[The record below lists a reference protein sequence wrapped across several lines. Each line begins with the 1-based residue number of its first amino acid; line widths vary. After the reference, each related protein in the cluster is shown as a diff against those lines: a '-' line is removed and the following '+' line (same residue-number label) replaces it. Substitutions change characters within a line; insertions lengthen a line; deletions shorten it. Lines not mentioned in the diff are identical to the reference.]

1 MGLATG
7 VEIADPQ
14 AAGAEVWQGQSE
26 AARLRAEQVRVLFQ
40 QQPVVIAT
48 NVAIATLLFVVLA
61 VEGERVLPAIW
72 LGSLLLVSAVRSLL
86 WQRHRRAEPSPADI
100 DAWARIGV
108 GGAGA
113 AAAIWGVGLAYLFP
127 TALLSQMITVL
138 AAAGMC
144 AGASAAL
151 ACYRPAFYA
160 FLLPVLL
167 PLAARLGIE
176 GTTEHLAMA
185 AMVMIYA
192 AALTLV
198 ARNLG
203 AAFARSQRLQLEK
216 DTLLRSRD
224 RLLSTLEQ
232 RVEERTAALQ
242 SSNAQLTVEI
252 AERRRAEEAERH
264 ARGEAERANAA
275 KSKFLATASH
285 DLRQPFQ
292 AMRLFHHI
300 LQSRLADPGTREIA
314 TRLGEAMQAGEE
326 LLNAL
331 LDISTLEAGTVEPR
345 TSDFPIQPMLTRLAQ
360 EFEAQAAA
368 KGLDFRMV
376 PSSAVVRSDPVLL
389 ERMLRNLL
397 NNALRYTPRGGILL
411 GCRRADHRLSL
422 VVIDTGIGIAHEKQ
436 QAVFEDFF
444 QIGNPERDRSQ
455 GLGLGLPIVARMA
468 RLLDH
473 PIRVRSKP
481 GHGSAFSISVPL
493 LQASAAMP
501 PPSVEPIIEV
511 PPSASTI
518 IVVEDDREQRI
529 GMQMMLEGWGYRVV
543 VAGSPEKALIAVRS
557 APRSPALVISDL
569 RMPSRINGVETIA
582 MISEIAG
589 RRIPGI
595 ILTGDTGPD
604 RLREAK
610 QSGCVLLHK
619 PFAPERL
626 LEEVRRAIG
635 EVAQRAREHAA
646 S

>member
-1 MGLATG
+1 LISA
-7 VEIADPQ
+7 
-14 AAGAEVWQGQSE
+14 
-26 AARLRAEQVRVLFQ
+26 
-40 QQPVVIAT
+40 
-48 NVAIATLLFVVLA
+48 
-61 VEGERVLPAIW
+61 
-72 LGSLLLVSAVRSLL
+72 VSAGRFVF
-86 WQRHRRAEPSPADI
+86 WRRRWRAVPTPRDI
-100 DAWARIGV
+100 DGWARISV
-108 GGAGA
+108 GGA
-113 AAAIWGVGLAYLFP
+113 AAAAALWGVGLALLFP
-127 TALLSQMITVL
+127 EGLLLQMVAIL

-144 AGASAAL
+144 AGAAAAL
-151 ACYRPAFYA
+151 ACYRPAFHS
-160 FLLPVLL
+160 FLFPVLL
-167 PLAARLGIE
+167 PLAARLALE
-176 GTTEHLAMA
+176 GTTPHLGMS
-185 AMVMIYA
+185 AMVLAYA

-198 ARNLG
+198 ASNLG
-203 AAFARSQRLQLEK
+203 RAFARSQRLQLEK
-216 DTLLRSRD
+216 DALLRSRD
-224 RLLSTLEQ
+224 RLLSSLEQ

-252 AERRRAEEAERH
+252 TERRRAEEAERR

-300 LQSRLADPGTREIA
+300 LQSRLTDNATREIA

-345 TSDFPIQPMLTRLAQ
+345 VSEFPIQPMLTRLAQ

-368 KGLDFRMV
+368 KGLDFRMA
-376 PSSAVVRSDPVLL
+376 PSSAVVRSDSVLL
-389 ERMLRNLL
+389 ERMVRNLL
-397 NNALRYTPRGGILL
+397 NNALRYTQRGGILL
-411 GCRRADHRLSL
+411 GCRRGTGRLSL
-422 VVIDTGIGIAHEKQ
+422 AVVDTGIGIAPEKQ

-473 PIRVRSKP
+473 PIAVRSVP
-481 GHGSAFSISVPL
+481 GRGSAFAISVPFV
-493 LQASAAMP
+493 QVSANVPAP
-501 PPSVEPIIEV
+501 AAQPVPEL

-518 IVVEDDREQRI
+518 LVIEDDREQRI
-529 GMQMMLEGWGYRVV
+529 GMQMMLEGWGYRVIA
-543 VAGSPEKALIAVRS
+543 AGSPEKALIAVRS
-557 APRSPALVISDL
+557 APRVPALVISDF
-569 RMPSRINGVETIA
+569 RMPSRITGVETIA
-582 MISEIAG
+582 LIAQIVG

-626 LEEVRRAIG
+626 RDEVRRAVG
-635 EVAQRAREHAA
+635 ETAQRAREQAA
-646 S
+646 M

>member
-1 MGLATG
+1 MGIAAG
-7 VEIADPQ
+7 VNMADSQ
-14 AAGAEVWQGQSE
+14 AAPAEAWQGQPD
-26 AARLRAEQVRVLFQ
+26 AALVRAEQVRMLFK
-40 QQPVVIAT
+40 QQP
-48 NVAIATLLFVVLA
+48 VAIATNLVIAGLVAGVLT
-61 VEGERVLPAIW
+61 VEDGWIRPVIW
-72 LGSLLLVSAVRSLL
+72 LACTIAVSLARWLL
-86 WQRHRRAEPSPADI
+86 WRKIGKPDPTPQDI
-100 DAWARIGV
+100 ENWARLGV

-113 AAAIWGVGLAYLFP
+113 AAGLWGVGLALLFP
-127 TALLSQMITVL
+127 SNLLAQMISVL
-138 AAAGMC
+138 AVGGMC
-144 AGASAAL
+144 AGAAAAL
-151 ACYRPAFYA
+151 SSYRPAFYSFLFPA
-160 FLLPVLL
+160 LLPI
-167 PLAARLGIE
+167 AIRLGWE
-176 GTTEHLAMA
+176 GTGEYLAMSA
-185 AMVMIYA
+185 LVLVYA
-192 AALTLV
+192 AGLSLV

-203 AAFARSQRLQLEK
+203 TAFAQSLRLQLEK
-216 DTLLRSRD
+216 DGLLRSRD
-224 RLLSTLEQ
+224 RLLASLEQ
-232 RVEERTAALQ
+232 RVQERTAELQ

-252 AERRRAEEAERH
+252 AERRRAGEAERR

-300 LQSRLADPGTREIA
+300 LLSRLSDASMREIA

-345 TSDFPIQPMLTRLAQ
+345 LTDFPIQPTLTRLAQ
-360 EFEAQAAA
+360 EFEAQASA
-368 KGLDFRMV
+368 KGLDFRMA
-376 PSSAVVRSDPVLL
+376 PSSAMVRSDPVLL

-397 NNALRYTPRGGILL
+397 NNALRYTQRGGILL
-411 GCRRADHRLSL
+411 GCRRSDGRLTL
-422 VVIDTGIGIAHEKQ
+422 VVLDSGVGIPPEKQ
-436 QAVFEDFF
+436 QQVFEDFF

-473 PIRVRSKP
+473 PVSVRSTP
-481 GHGSAFSISVPL
+481 GRGSAFSISVPL
-493 LQASAAMP
+493 VQANAVVPAP
-501 PPSVEPIIEV
+501 AVEPMVEV
-511 PPSASTI
+511 PPSATTI
-518 IVVEDDREQRI
+518 LVIEDDREQRI

-557 APRSPALVISDL
+557 SRPPALVISDL
-569 RMPSRINGVETIA
+569 RMPSRMNGVETIA
-582 MISEIAG
+582 TIGEILG

-626 LEEVRRAIG
+626 REEVTRAVRAI
-635 EVAQRAREHAA
+635 APRAHEQAV